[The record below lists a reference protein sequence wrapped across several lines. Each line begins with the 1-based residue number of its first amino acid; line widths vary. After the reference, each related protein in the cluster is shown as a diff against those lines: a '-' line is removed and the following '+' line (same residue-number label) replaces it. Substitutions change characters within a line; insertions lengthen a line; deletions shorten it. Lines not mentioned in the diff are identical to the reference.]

1 MPSFFVPGHHGLPTP
16 PHVNGGRMED
26 PSFYPVGHAGFP
38 PRYHQSGNEF
48 IEQYSQS
55 LCYAKPTSMNLH
67 PQSAH
72 LMNTA
77 RDHHMMNQQPMFNP
91 MVGTGLPSIRSNV
104 QLPPMDATMPPQYR
118 RQEAA
123 PMQQQPEQP
132 RKEEK
137 ATGGVAAHL
146 DYEMDRMS
154 DFVAEMA
161 QGMYDLF
168 ETNITIADID
178 LVRSIYP
185 GSSVPPQFRKYVFQ
199 ILSSTRLPSST
210 ILLGLFYLASRV
222 RLLSSKR
229 AFTKTD
235 SSQVYRMLT
244 VALLLGSKFL
254 DDNTFQNK
262 SWAEVSNIPVAELNH
277 MELEWLF
284 AFDWKI
290 HDRIYDKQD
299 GFASWRAHWDTW
311 RTKATARAQESRQ
324 TLAPLETNV
333 IRGQAVTKPLMSPEG
348 PIPPQYQRSSQ
359 IENSWLNPAASEYSP
374 PSTLSSGPTT
384 PDYYSVGPWGYAN
397 PPPPP
402 PYSRGWNAPSQ
413 YMAHPAPRSQPPSYH
428 HTPAYGLPFAQS
440 LWTGHGSSC
449 GCTYCAKHLEHYMCN
464 NAFHS
469 MQQPMIAT

>member
-55 LCYAKPTSMNLH
+55 LCYGKPTSMNLH

-72 LMNTA
+72 PMNTA
-77 RDHHMMNQQPMFNP
+77 RDHHHMMNQQPMFNP
-91 MVGTGLPSIRSNV
+91 MVGAGLPSIRNV
-104 QLPPMDATMPPQYR
+104 QLPPMDATIPPQYR

-123 PMQQQPEQP
+123 PMQQQLEQP

-222 RLLSSKR
+222 RLLS
-229 AFTKTD
+229 AQCTFTKTD

-359 IENSWLNPAASEYSP
+359 IENSWLNPTASEYSP

-413 YMAHPAPRSQPPSYH
+413 YMVHPAPRSQPPSYH

-464 NAFHS
+464 SAFPS
-469 MQQPMIAT
+469 MHQPMIAT